1 MGKRNKVWGNV
12 LCAPSAAGCPWP
24 LDGWATD
31 VEKRTRLTWTTERE
45 RTNRNRQSWS
55 PRRFPVKDSVNAN
68 IHETVVIE
76 LLMKRRNSKFL
87 FRYSANEWCN
97 NATMQLHNS
106 IWMRGTGRWIP
117 RAWCRG
123 VWLCAGGSTRE
134 HQPAGQG
141 NWPPCAI
148 SDAIKI
154 SLRTSISVVK

>member
-1 MGKRNKVWGNV
+1 MEKKRNKVWGNA
-12 LCAPSAAGCPWP
+12 LCASSAAGWPWP
-24 LDGWATD
+24 
-31 VEKRTRLTWTTERE
+31 
-45 RTNRNRQSWS
+45 
-55 PRRFPVKDSVNAN
+55 AN

-76 LLMKRRNSKFL
+76 LLMNRRNSKFL

-148 SDAIKI
+148 SDAIEI
-154 SLRTSISVVK
+154 SLRTSISSDVNKSNEVMKWIIEYISSMNRPPGCFCKKL